1 MLYVG
6 NQKYASIISNTKAD
20 FHSNPLYDAELE
32 YLENTA
38 TSCIDTG
45 FKPNQNTRII
55 ADMQTVTS
63 TSYGRLFG
71 CVSGTT
77 YNTPPCF
84 AIDYETGATGNFHV
98 MWGSKSSWTTISSVT
113 GNYNRHIYEVNKGV
127 IYRDDTQIYEFP
139 SELFQLPTNLAIFSY
154 TKSNGITTD
163 TNEYLKGR
171 LYSFK
176 IYDNDVLVLDLIPVR
191 INQEGCMYDKIN
203 KKLFRN
209 AGTGQFVL
217 GPDKQEE

>member
-1 MLYVG
+1 MERRRLMTSEP
-6 NQKYASIISNTKAD
+6 YAFTEI
-20 FHSNPLYDAELE
+20 E
-32 YLENTA
+32 YLE
-38 TSCIDTG
+38 SSGKQYIDTK

-63 TSYGRLFG
+63 TQYGRLFG

-84 AIDYETGATGNFHV
+84 AVDYETGATGSFHV
-98 MWGSKSSWTTISSVT
+98 MWGSKTSWTIISSVT
-113 GNYNRHIYEVNKGV
+113 GNYNRHIYEINKGV

-139 SELFQLPTNLAIFSY
+139 FESFQLPTNLAIFSY

-176 IYDNDVLVLDLIPVR
+176 IYDNNILIRDLIPVR
-191 INQEGCMYDKIN
+191 IDQVGYMYDRVSHM
-203 KKLFRN
+203 LFSN
-209 AGTGQFVL
+209 SGTGTFTL
-217 GPDKQEE
+217 GPDKQ